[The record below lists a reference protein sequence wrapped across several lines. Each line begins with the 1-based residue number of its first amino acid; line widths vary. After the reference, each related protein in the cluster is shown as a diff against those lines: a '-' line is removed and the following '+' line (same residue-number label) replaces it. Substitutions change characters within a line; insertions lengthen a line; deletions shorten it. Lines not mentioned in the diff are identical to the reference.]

1 MIKIIKGSYG
11 MRCGTF
17 IQAIPAGSDP
27 IELTEEKEERLVRLG
42 VAEYITAVT
51 EEETKLPPDGSE
63 NNQETDGSEDDVQ
76 PTEGSENNQETD
88 GSEDDVQPTEG
99 SENNQETDGSEDDV
113 QPTEGSEADT
123 QDVIV
128 DECPEYNEDMKL
140 DELKQIAAMYGVDA
154 SSMRS
159 KKEVIE
165 AIDAARAELPDLDAD
180 TVVE

>member
-51 EEETKLPPDGSE
+51 EEETKLPPD
-63 NNQETDGSEDDVQ
+63 
-76 PTEGSENNQETD
+76 
-88 GSEDDVQPTEG
+88 G